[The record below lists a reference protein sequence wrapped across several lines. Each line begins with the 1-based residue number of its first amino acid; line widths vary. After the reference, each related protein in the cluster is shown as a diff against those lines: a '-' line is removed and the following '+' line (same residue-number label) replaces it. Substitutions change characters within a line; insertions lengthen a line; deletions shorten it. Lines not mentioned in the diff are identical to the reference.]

1 MSAGSNAVKSTAK
14 TAIKENYLKLVVSS
28 LILIFSWILCL
39 NCAALLMSVVGKIST
54 LIIVAL
60 MLLFLLLPMALGLL
74 RSVWRLLFGVSDSP
88 MSIFYW
94 FAHRKLYS
102 RSLKLIFQISMRTIF
117 WLVILNLPSL
127 LLYFLSRSYF
137 FEMIGTE
144 VPVWTANLVFF
155 SVILRNVSF
164 VIVFFIM
171 LKYYMA
177 PILVI
182 ADENMDVN
190 EAMYTSAVISKKSS
204 VDFIGLIVS
213 SILWIIA
220 SFLLMPL
227 PFTLPFLLGFYAVH
241 TRFSI
246 AEYNLHISEQRTR
259 QEGFL

>member
-1 MSAGSNAVKSTAK
+1 MSVGSNAVKATAK
-14 TAIKENYLKLVVSS
+14 TALKEKYLSVVVSS

-39 NCAALLMSVVGKIST
+39 NCAALLMPIVGEITSLAIVV
-54 LIIVAL
+54 L
-60 MLLFLLLPMALGLL
+60 MLLFLLLPMGLGLL
-74 RSVWRLLFGVSDSP
+74 RSVWRLLFGVKDNPLSV
-88 MSIFYW
+88 FYW
-94 FAHRKLYS
+94 FSDKKLYS
-102 RSLKLIFQISMRTIF
+102 RSLKLIFQISLRIIF
-117 WLVILNLPSL
+117 WLMILNLPTL
-127 LLYFLSRSYF
+127 LLHFLSRSFF
-137 FEMIGTE
+137 FEMIGAE
-144 VPVWTANLVFF
+144 VPAWTANFGFF

-204 VDFIGLIVS
+204 IDFISLIFS

-227 PFTLPFLLGFYAVH
+227 PFTLPLLLSFYAVH

-246 AEYNLHISEQRTR
+246 TEYNLHINEQRTR
-259 QEGFL
+259 LEGFI

>member
-1 MSAGSNAVKSTAK
+1 MSVGSNVVKTTAK
-14 TAIKENYLKLVVSS
+14 TALKGNYLNAVASS
-28 LILIFSWILCL
+28 LILIFSWILCSNL
-39 NCAALLMSVVGKIST
+39 AVLCMPFAGEIGT
-54 LIIVAL
+54 YIIVVL

-74 RSVWRLLFGVSDSP
+74 RSVWRLLFGVKDNPLSV
-88 MSIFYW
+88 FYW
-94 FAHRKLYS
+94 FSEKKLYL
-102 RSLKLIFQISMRTIF
+102 RAFKLIFQISMRIIF
-117 WLVILNLPSL
+117 WLMILNLPTL
-127 LLYFLSRSYF
+127 LLHFLSRSFF
-137 FEMIGTE
+137 FEMIGME
-144 VPVWTANLVFF
+144 VPVWTANFGFF
-155 SVILRNVSF
+155 SIILRNLSF

-204 VDFIGLIVS
+204 IDFISLIVS

-227 PFTLPFLLGFYAVH
+227 PFTLPFLLSFYAVH

-246 AEYNLHISEQRTR
+246 TEYNLHINEQRTR
-259 QEGFL
+259 LEGFI